1 MKKVLYY
8 FAITL
13 TLACGSY
20 IQSCS
25 GEDFDEPWQGPEFK
39 TRTGRTRSTLEGPVI
54 FPTTSMIAGS
64 QEILSRMNDSWEQ
77 TLASCTS
84 TKRREYGFYIYYDYM
99 TGAIT
104 GGINYA
110 GQEVSCGANASL
122 HMGSPTNTSTL
133 CGMFHTHTSLEY
145 CDSTK
150 FRNTGPTDVDV
161 AAANQKQIPGFLY
174 DYEAPVIHGGDSK
187 NAPKKLYIYGQYSQ
201 RPPMN

>member
-1 MKKVLYY
+1 MIAAMLLCAVTEAGTLDSL
-8 FAITL
+8 ITL

-25 GEDFDEPWQGPEFK
+25 GEDFDEPWQGTELK

-64 QEILSRMNDSWEQ
+64 QEILSRMSDSWDQ

-84 TKRREYGFYIYYDYM
+84 TKRREYG
-99 TGAIT
+99 
-104 GGINYA
+104 
-110 GQEVSCGANASL
+110 
-122 HMGSPTNTSTL
+122 
-133 CGMFHTHTSLEY
+133 
-145 CDSTK
+145 

-187 NAPKKLYIYGQYSQ
+187 NAPKKLYTYGQYSQ